1 MANESQPSTSG
12 AIVQVSA
19 EELATAF
26 ENGQF
31 FLVYQPTIDL
41 QTSAFAGVEA
51 LLRWRHPVE
60 GVVGPDR
67 FIHVLEQ
74 SDLIVEVGRWT
85 LATACRQGALWHSK
99 GYRFTVSVNVAKK
112 QFERPEFIDDVTAA
126 LNSSRFDAN
135 LLVLE
140 FSQQTLLDGGAQA
153 KELLSELVGMG
164 VRVAVD
170 DFSLGRSTLSQLE
183 QFPIDIVKLNRVSI
197 EGIAGSEEA
206 AALVHSLV
214 QLAKLHK
221 VQIIASGIED
231 AEQRRRLQVEQVSIG
246 QGFLFSRPHEV
257 VDIDRFLEDFAL
269 FSGRPL

>member
-1 MANESQPSTSG
+1 MANDSEPPIPGGDHQ
-12 AIVQVSA
+12 ASA
-19 EELATAF
+19 EELANAF
-26 ENGQF
+26 ENDEF

-51 LLRWRHPVE
+51 LIRWRHPVE

-67 FIHVLEQ
+67 FIPALERSGQ
-74 SDLIVEVGRWT
+74 IVEVGRWI
-85 LATACRQGALWHSK
+85 LETACRQGALWHSK
-99 GYRFTVSVNVAKK
+99 GYRFTVSVNVARK
-112 QFERPEFIDDVTAA
+112 QFERTEFLDDVTGA
-126 LNSSRFDAN
+126 LNSSRFDPS

-140 FSQQTLLDGGAQA
+140 LSPQTLLEGALQA
-153 KELLSELVGMG
+153 RQLLSELGALG
-164 VRVAVD
+164 VRSAVD
-170 DFSLGRSTLSQLE
+170 DFSLGGSTLSQLQ
-183 QFPIDIVKLNRVSI
+183 QFPIDIVKLNRVSV
-197 EGIAGSEEA
+197 EGIANSDEA
-206 AALVHSLV
+206 AAAVHALV
-214 QLAKLHK
+214 QLARTRN

>member
-1 MANESQPSTSG
+1 
-12 AIVQVSA
+12 
-19 EELATAF
+19 
-26 ENGQF
+26 
-31 FLVYQPTIDL
+31 
-41 QTSAFAGVEA
+41 
-51 LLRWRHPVE
+51 
-60 GVVGPDR
+60 
-67 FIHVLEQ
+67 
-74 SDLIVEVGRWT
+74 
-85 LATACRQGALWHSK
+85 
-99 GYRFTVSVNVAKK
+99 VNVAKK
-112 QFERPEFIDDVTAA
+112 QFERPEFIDDVTSA

-140 FSQQTLLDGGAQA
+140 FSQQTLLDGGTQA

-183 QFPIDIVKLNRVSI
+183 QFPIDIVKLNRASI

-214 QLAKLHK
+214 QLAKLHE